1 MYLRLF
7 LAGLGLI
14 AVINGPV
21 PAYSQGSPQPGNL
34 STAAINSFLSNPS
47 QLLNAFPNGGQGL
60 SQRTREYLTT
70 DKATLASLIKLL
82 PSANKEQQDAIAAGL
97 AQAAKAY
104 ASSDQQFANEIQTA
118 VASSGIEEV
127 IKAYASIAGDTGTA
141 STGGGGG
148 GGGAGG
154 GGGGTA
160 STIPSGGSNTGTF
173 PTATVFP
180 NAFNLLTGPTSLSSL
195 GSSVST
201 H

>member
-7 LAGLGLI
+7 LAGLALI
-14 AVINGPV
+14 AVINGSI

-34 STAAINSFLSNPS
+34 STAAINSFLSNPN
-47 QLLNAFPNGGQGL
+47 QLLNLFPNGGQGL

-70 DKATLASLIKLL
+70 DKATLSSLIKLL
-82 PSANKEQQDAIAAGL
+82 PSASKEQQDAIAAGL

-127 IKAYASIAGDTGTA
+127 VKAYASIAGDTGTA

-154 GGGGTA
+154 GGGGTS
-160 STIPSGGSNTGTF
+160 STIPAGGSNNGTF
-173 PTATVFP
+173 PTAAVFP
-180 NAFNLLTGPTSLSSL
+180 NAFNLLTGPTSVSSL
-195 GSSVST
+195 SVST